1 MKKSERRRHQ
11 EMLRAI
17 ESRIREKKGQL
28 SDEQERKL
36 EAALTRE
43 SELDFGSFFD
53 LVLGVYRRRVEEY
66 RQEMGVEDR
75 HDAMILA
82 LLELHALHMWIIS
95 RDVMD
100 LGEDLRAKLRQLR
113 GKSEAARRGGSE
125 GEMGKPA
132 KGTRKASRNPAKK
145 GDKRA

>member
-1 MKKSERRRHQ
+1 MKKAEPRRRHQ

-28 SDEQERKL
+28 STEQERKL

-75 HDAMILA
+75 HEAMILA
-82 LLELHALHMWIIS
+82 LLELHALHMWLIS

-100 LGEDLRAKLRQLR
+100 LGEDLRAELSRLQGQKQGCRTGRQ
-113 GKSEAARRGGSE
+113 
-125 GEMGKPA
+125 
-132 KGTRKASRNPAKK
+132 
-145 GDKRA
+145 